1 MNQGYPTPDQQTDV
15 DFFLNEL
22 DKANK
27 KLDYT
32 IHFLEVVEALT
43 KDADTANRIRNF
55 LQEEGVWP
63 SQQKN

>member
-1 MNQGYPTPDQQTDV
+1 MNQGFPAPAQETDV

-63 SQQKN
+63 SPQNN